1 MDLLK
6 QEKGSITL
14 FVVISMLFF
23 IMFLTGMYMLSATAE
38 SGVIEEQARIKEI
51 YEQGVNDI
59 NSVYAT
65 LEEEKSDIY
74 KLKVGD
80 YVEYDSGENGKILCR
95 VLYKANSPYGLQIIS
110 DKSVKEVTIGIDY
123 DFEASREAYNNIV
136 ETLNNE
142 ALLYKNDLYAI
153 DARCVGSNPSNKNA
167 EVLGPVT
174 MQFEYNGSNIIDYK
188 NEDKN
193 YETDQKA
200 MQEAG
205 LWSIQEPYWLAS
217 RSIDSVPNYCDFW
230 ARVVNMQGELSGNYM
245 GGVNSSGGNQGKR
258 CNNGLRPCIT
268 LNSNI
273 VKITDGE
280 GTSEKPY
287 ILGI

>member
-1 MDLLK
+1 MNLLK

-14 FVVISMLFF
+14 FVLISMMFF
-23 IMFLTGMYMLSATAE
+23 VMFLTGMYMLSATAE

-51 YEQGVNDI
+51 YEQGVNNIDE
-59 NSVYAT
+59 VYAT
-65 LEEEKSDIY
+65 LEEEKSNIY

-80 YVEYDSGENGKILCR
+80 YVIYDSGENGNITCR

-110 DKSVKEVTIGIDY
+110 DKSVKDVIIGKSK
-123 DFEASREAYNNIV
+123 DFETSKEDYNNVI
-136 ETLNNE
+136 EILNNE
-142 ALLYKNDLYAI
+142 ALLYKNDTYAI

-188 NEDKN
+188 NEDNN
-193 YETDQKA
+193 YEIDQKA

-217 RSIDSVPNYCDFW
+217 RSIDSVATYCDFFT
-230 ARVVNMQGELSGNYM
+230 RLVNEAGELSGDYM
-245 GGVNSSGGNQGKR
+245 GGVNFEGGNMGKR
-258 CNNGLRPCIT
+258 CYNGLRPCIT
-268 LNSNI
+268 LNSSVIKI
-273 VKITDGE
+273 VDGN
-280 GTSEKPY
+280 GTSNQPY
-287 ILGI
+287 ILGL